1 MNAVAM
7 TGTGWGKNL
16 RADAALTNA
25 ARCWFLVAAAGQWIF
40 AFYIAF
46 FYGGA
51 AASGHPEFWNKVL
64 PHGYVPGNTVGNAAL
79 GVHLMFAAA
88 ITVAGTLQLI
98 PQIRAR
104 LPRFHR
110 WNGRLYVIAAF
121 TMGLTGLYLVM
132 SGRKVVGDAPQHIA
146 VGINAILIMLC
157 AAMTWRYALARDFST
172 HRRWALRLFLV
183 VNGVWF
189 FRVEL
194 MFWLFVNQGP
204 VGFDPET
211 FTGPFLT
218 FLSFSQMLLPL
229 AVLELYLRARDGREP
244 IGKFAT
250 AAGLVVLTAAMGL
263 GEFAAFMGMWLPRL

>member
-1 MNAVAM
+1 MNAVVM
-7 TGTGWGKNL
+7 TGWGRTSL
-16 RADAALTNA
+16 ADAALANA
-25 ARCWFLVAAAGQWIF
+25 ARFWFLVAAAGQWVF

-46 FYGGA
+46 FYGGSA
-51 AASGHPEFWNKVL
+51 ARGNPEVWNQVL
-64 PHGYVPGNTVGNAAL
+64 PHGYVAGNTLGNSVL
-79 GVHLMFAAA
+79 GAHLLFAAA
-88 ITVAGTLQLI
+88 ITLAGTLQLV
-98 PQIRAR
+98 PSIRAHF
-104 LPRFHR
+104 PRFHR
-110 WNGRLYVIAAF
+110 WNGRLYVVVAF
-121 TMGLTGLYLVM
+121 IMGISGLYLVM

-157 AAMTWRYALARDFST
+157 AAMTLRHALARDFST

-204 VGFDPET
+204 VGFDPKT

-229 AVLELYLRARDGREP
+229 AALEIYLRAKEHGDS
-244 IGKFAT
+244 IAKFAT
-250 AAGLVVLTAAMGL
+250 AGGLAVLTLAMGL

>member
-1 MNAVAM
+1 MIAVVM
-7 TGTGWGKNL
+7 TGWG
-16 RADAALTNA
+16 RTTMADAALA
-25 ARCWFLVAAAGQWIF
+25 HVARFWFLVAAAGQWIF

-51 AASGHPEFWNKVL
+51 ALQGHPETWNKVL
-64 PHGYVPGNTVGNAAL
+64 PNGYLAGNTVGNLAL
-79 GVHLMFAAA
+79 GAHLLFAAA
-88 ITVAGTLQLI
+88 ITVAGTLQLV
-98 PQIRAR
+98 PAIRAR
-104 LPRFHR
+104 FPAFHR
-110 WNGRLYVIAAF
+110 WNGRIYVVVAF
-121 TMGLTGLYLVM
+121 IMGFTGLYLAW
-132 SGRKVVGDAPQHIA
+132 SGRKIVGDAQQHIA
-146 VGINAILIMLC
+146 VSINAILIMLC
-157 AAMTWRYALARDFST
+157 AAMTLRHALARDFST

-229 AVLELYLRARDGREP
+229 TALEIYLRMKDHGDA
-244 IGKFAT
+244 IGKFVT
-250 AAGLVVLTAAMGL
+250 AAGLFVLTMAMGL
-263 GEFAAFMGMWLPRL
+263 GVFAAFMGMWLPRL